1 MKVVIDAN
9 VFVSAAI
16 QKGASHRI
24 VMAWLEGA
32 GDIDLVMCPE
42 LIGEVRDVLATR
54 PRLRKWIGLDDAET
68 YVEMIERTVDLVD
81 DPGEVD
87 ATTRDA
93 DDDYLIALARLH
105 GAELIVSGDKDLLE
119 WTIQDPPVVT
129 PGDFEE
135 LLDQR

>member
-1 MKVVIDAN
+1 VKVVIDAN

>member
-42 LIGEVRDVLATR
+42 LIGEVRDVLTTR
-54 PRLRKWIGLDDAET
+54 PRLRKWIGLEDAET
-68 YVEMIERTVDLVD
+68 YVDTIERTVDLVD

-93 DDDYLIALARLH
+93 DDDYPR
-105 GAELIVSGDKDLLE
+105 
-119 WTIQDPPVVT
+119 
-129 PGDFEE
+129 
-135 LLDQR
+135 RR